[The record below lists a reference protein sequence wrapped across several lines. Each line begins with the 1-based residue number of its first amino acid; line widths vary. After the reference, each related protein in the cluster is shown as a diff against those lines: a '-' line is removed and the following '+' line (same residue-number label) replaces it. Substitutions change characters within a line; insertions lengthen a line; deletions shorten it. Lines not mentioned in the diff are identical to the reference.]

1 MFVYKY
7 VIRQDVVADEEG
19 TEYTVWGVDLF
30 ENGTLLESVPDVFF
44 EREKADY
51 YIGLFNELELDP
63 VHLYDVIE
71 DILG

>member
-1 MFVYKY
+1 MFPYKY

-30 ENGTLLESVPDVFF
+30 ENGALLESVPDVFF
-44 EREKADY
+44 EREKAEY

-63 VHLYDVIE
+63 IHLYDVIE